1 MMCGEGNHVAV
12 GSVGLPGSA
21 QKGMTRMTNRRLIM
35 LGPPAAGKGTY
46 AERLA
51 SDLNVPRIATGDML
65 RSEVDEGTELGRR
78 AKSFMDK
85 GELVPDDVVV
95 RLAVQRLARPDA
107 VDGWILDGFPRN
119 LSQAR
124 GLDEELEGRGVD
136 LVLAIDVQMEEIIER
151 VSGRRVCSRGHV
163 YHVKRDPPRRDG
175 VCDED
180 GEPLFQR
187 EDDKEEVV
195 RHRAEIYQHETRP
208 LLELYEGRS
217 LLRRVNGSGSPEEVY
232 RRVVEM
238 LQS

>member
-1 MMCGEGNHVAV
+1 MSI
-12 GSVGLPGSA
+12 GSMGCRGALR
-21 QKGMTRMTNRRLIM
+21 KGMSRMTNRRLIM